1 MKLLNPFKKL
11 KKNKKGAMTIEIIIG
26 MMMFLMGF
34 SFIVDLVILGGKYQV
49 VSQTTTYVARTA
61 GAQGGLLNSAP
72 AGFPGGYITKGEV
85 EQRVQ
90 KVFNDSGVQDYKLKL
105 PGKADF
111 GEYMDVDISFKYT
124 FSMISMFIPG
134 DMTIEFNSSRVAF
147 SEFKYRYDDFDGS

>member
-11 KKNKKGAMTIEIIIG
+11 KKNKKGAMAIEIIIG

-34 SFIVDLVILGGKYQV
+34 SFIVDLVILGSKYQV

-61 GAQGGLLNSAP
+61 GAQGGILNSEP
-72 AGFPGGYITKGEV
+72 TGFPGGYISKSTV
-85 EQRVQ
+85 ESRV
-90 KVFNDSGVQDYKLKL
+90 KNIFETSGIDSYQMTL
-105 PGKADF
+105 PGKTDY
-111 GEYMDVDISFKYT
+111 GEYMDVKISFDYE

-134 DMTIEFNSSRVAF
+134 DFTMKFTSNRLAF